1 MSRNKSTQAAA
12 EATTEPQD
20 NPTTPTDAGTEP
32 AAGEQQ
38 AVDAGKSKWI
48 SRFGSF
54 GDYQAG
60 VRMIED
66 RQNKR
71 MTIQFQDKPSD
82 AVRAVLKSKE
92 HGFRY
97 DPNDKLWYKPIDQA
111 KHIQSR
117 QEADELVFKVANM
130 IRTEKGLE
138 PKDYGVS
145 M

>member
-1 MSRNKSTQAAA
+1 MSRNKSTQAA
-12 EATTEPQD
+12 ENTNEPQD
-20 NPTTPTDAGTEP
+20 ATGTESQP
-32 AAGEQQ
+32 GSEPTAGEPQ
-38 AVDAGKSKWI
+38 AADAAKSKWV

-60 VRMIED
+60 LRLIED

-82 AVRAVLKSKE
+82 AVRAVLKAKE

-111 KHIQSR
+111 KPIQSR
-117 QEADELVFKVANM
+117 QEADELVFKVANI
-130 IRTEKGLE
+130 IRAEKGLE
-138 PKDYGVS
+138 QKDYGVT

>member
-1 MSRNKSTQAAA
+1 VSRNKPNQATTDNPSDAQDTSGTPTPPSALEAA
-12 EATTEPQD
+12 E
-20 NPTTPTDAGTEP
+20 
-32 AAGEQQ
+32 Q
-38 AVDAGKSKWI
+38 AVAANNSKWV

-60 VRMIED
+60 VRLIED
-66 RQNKR
+66 RQNRR

-82 AVRAVLKSKE
+82 AVRALLKSKE

-117 QEADELVFKVANM
+117 QEADELVYKVANM
-130 IRTEKGLE
+130 LRAEKGLE
-138 PKDYGVS
+138 QKDYGVG